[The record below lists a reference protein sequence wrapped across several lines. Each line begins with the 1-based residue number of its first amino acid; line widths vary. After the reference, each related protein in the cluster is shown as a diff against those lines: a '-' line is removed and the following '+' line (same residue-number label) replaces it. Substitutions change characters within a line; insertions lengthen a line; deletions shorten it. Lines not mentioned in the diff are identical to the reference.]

1 METVNQSSKEVILKS
16 DKYLQR
22 FTINEY
28 LNDVICKWFIFEKNI
43 YYEEQLNNNIKV
55 EDSIS
60 LDKIESIWDFCSLHL
75 LLDLPAIIKDKYSIC
90 NDDYIID
97 NAILLEIDAF
107 ATIDMK
113 DLNIKNSDFIFS
125 VSLDNSKAKIIFAD
139 GIIMDQTMG
148 LLTLQTNKTQLNIH
162 TIEQNSYMLFVFI
175 SNK

>member
-1 METVNQSSKEVILKS
+1 
-16 DKYLQR
+16 
-22 FTINEY
+22 
-28 LNDVICKWFIFEKNI
+28 
-43 YYEEQLNNNIKV
+43 
-55 EDSIS
+55 
-60 LDKIESIWDFCSLHL
+60 
-75 LLDLPAIIKDKYSIC
+75 
-90 NDDYIID
+90 
-97 NAILLEIDAF
+97 
-107 ATIDMK
+107 MK